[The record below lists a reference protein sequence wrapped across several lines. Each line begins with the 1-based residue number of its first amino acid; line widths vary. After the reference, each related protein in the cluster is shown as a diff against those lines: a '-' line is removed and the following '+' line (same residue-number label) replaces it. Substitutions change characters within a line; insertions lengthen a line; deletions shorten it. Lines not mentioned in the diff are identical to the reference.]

1 MGRHRLE
8 TTGRHRA
15 GNRPKSSP
23 SARGS
28 GRAIA
33 RVTVSAAI
41 MGAAVAATAG
51 PAMASTP
58 APATT
63 LPAVSAAPVT
73 GSSVGAT
80 ALRYAQTQLGKPYV
94 WGATGPNA
102 YDCSGLVQWSFKQA
116 GRMLPRT
123 AAQQSLV
130 GTPVSR
136 DQLQPGDLVFF
147 YTPVSHVAIYVGD
160 GKILHASTA
169 GQPVKISSMAG
180 MPFHNARRI

>member
-1 MGRHRLE
+1 
-8 TTGRHRA
+8 
-15 GNRPKSSP
+15 
-23 SARGS
+23 
-28 GRAIA
+28 
-33 RVTVSAAI
+33 

-51 PAMASTP
+51 PALASTP
-58 APATT
+58 ATTPAASPIAATTTTTTTAATPATT
-63 LPAVSAAPVT
+63 LPAAPVT

-102 YDCSGLVQWSFKQA
+102 YDCSGLVQWAFKQA
-116 GRMLPRT
+116 GVTLPRV

-180 MPFHNARRI
+180 LPFHNARRI